1 MSETDTYRALY
12 VAESREYLEAIV
24 KNLLLL
30 EKGTDHGPID
40 EIFRAAHSLKGMSA
54 SMGFSGMERLCHAME
69 DVFSIVR
76 NGKAEFN
83 QSLGDLLLAVTDEI
97 ESMLDAI
104 EAGEDGNLPDLESK
118 ISALSEWRE
127 DSSGGKLTGASKST
141 SDQAAPVDNAVEGD
155 ADYLIK
161 IGMDPLCDSRNLRG
175 MLLLQNLGSIGEIVS
190 CSPPESV
197 IEDGVFDGAIEL
209 GLRTDAG
216 EEAVR
221 AASQVTGVK
230 NLEIIRHDRSEEPV
244 RTSLAELNRNG
255 EPEIK
260 EGLVPEG
267 KGREV
272 RNIRVDIARLDQMM
286 NLVEDLV
293 INRGRIQQIA
303 RKNQLKEL
311 EETLNM
317 VGRSVSDLQNLM
329 MNIRM
334 IPLTHIFNRFPRV
347 VRDIARREEKEVELL
362 IEGGD
367 VELDRS
373 VMEGL
378 NDPLLHL
385 IRNAI
390 DHGIE
395 LPAERTAA
403 GKPETGHL
411 RIAARRESE
420 NVIILIEDDGKGI
433 DPRRVRAK
441 AIERGVVTEE
451 SAGTLSDEG
460 VYDLLFLPGFS
471 TAEKVTDISGRGVG
485 LDVVRT
491 AVDALKGSIR
501 VESAPGKGTSFEL
514 LLPPTMAIVNVI
526 MVRINGR
533 RCAIPVNNVVE
544 VASLASVR
552 TYRIGTHETVM
563 LREEVLPL
571 DRLDD
576 MFGNAGHAE
585 ILVVLQHQNRKR
597 SIVVDMIEGQ
607 QEVVIKPLGHLI
619 GSCRGIS
626 GVTIPGDGEVVPVLD
641 VNTIVKEI

>member
-1 MSETDTYRALY
+1 MSETDAYRALY
-12 VAESREYLEAIV
+12 VAESREYHEKIV

-30 EKGTDHGPID
+30 EKGTDHGAID

-54 SMGFSGMERLCHAME
+54 SMGFLGMERLCHAME
-69 DVFSIVR
+69 DVFSVVR
-76 NGKAEFN
+76 SGKAEFD

-97 ESMLDAI
+97 EAMLDAI
-104 EAGEDGNLPDLESK
+104 EAGDEDSTPDLEAK
-118 ISALSEWRE
+118 ISALSEWRRGGAVGSPSE
-127 DSSGGKLTGASKST
+127 AGERSSGPV
-141 SDQAAPVDNAVEGD
+141 APAENAVEGS
-155 ADYLIK
+155 ADYHIK
-161 IGMDPLCDSRNLRG
+161 IRMDSSCDNANLRG
-175 MLLLQNLGSIGEIVS
+175 MLLLQNIGSLGEIVS
-190 CSPPESV
+190 CVPPESV
-197 IEDGVFDGAIEL
+197 IEDGVFEGSIEL

-230 NLEIIRHDRSEEPV
+230 ELEIIRRDGIEEPERETPGTGTV
-244 RTSLAELNRNG
+244 RNE
-255 EPEIK
+255 EHEVK
-260 EGLVPEG
+260 EGILPEG

-272 RNIRVDIARLDQMM
+272 KNIRVDISRLDQMM

-347 VRDIARREEKEVELL
+347 VRDIARREEKDVELS

-395 LPAERTAA
+395 HPAQRISA
-403 GKPETGHL
+403 GKLGTGHL

-420 NVIILIEDDGKGI
+420 NVIILIEDDGRGI
-433 DPRRVRAK
+433 DVHRVQTK
-441 AIERGVVTEE
+441 AIERGVIT
-451 SAGTLSDEG
+451 
-460 VYDLLFLPGFS
+460 
-471 TAEKVTDISGRGVG
+471 
-485 LDVVRT
+485 
-491 AVDALKGSIR
+491 
-501 VESAPGKGTSFEL
+501 
-514 LLPPTMAIVNVI
+514 
-526 MVRINGR
+526 
-533 RCAIPVNNVVE
+533 
-544 VASLASVR
+544 
-552 TYRIGTHETVM
+552 
-563 LREEVLPL
+563 
-571 DRLDD
+571 
-576 MFGNAGHAE
+576 
-585 ILVVLQHQNRKR
+585 
-597 SIVVDMIEGQ
+597 
-607 QEVVIKPLGHLI
+607 
-619 GSCRGIS
+619 
-626 GVTIPGDGEVVPVLD
+626 
-641 VNTIVKEI
+641 